1 MYIYN
6 TMAKTTT
13 PRKKAQAPSGTEQ
26 VKEFI
31 QTSKHPLK
39 KAVEEIRE
47 IILGADKRITEH
59 IKWNAPSFC
68 FNGDDRITFN
78 LSKNDYILLIF
89 HRGAKVKDNKSK
101 DPLFKDTTGL
111 LEWLAP
117 DRAIIKFQSIEEI
130 IDKKISLKK
139 VVKLWL
145 AATAGS

>member
-13 PRKKAQAPSGTEQ
+13 PRKKAAPPSGPEQ
-26 VKEFI
+26 VKEFML
-31 QTSKHPLK
+31 TTKHPLK
-39 KAVEEIRE
+39 KAVEEARE
-47 IILGADKRITEH
+47 IILSVDKGITEH

-68 FNGDDRITFN
+68 FDGDDRITFN

>member
-1 MYIYN
+1 
-6 TMAKTTT
+6 MAKTTT

-78 LSKNDYILLIF
+78 LSKNDRILLIF
-89 HRGAKVKDNKSK
+89 HRGAKVKDSKSK
-101 DPLFKDTTGL
+101 EPLFEDTIGM
-111 LEWLAP
+111 LEWLAH
-117 DRAIIKFQSIEEI
+117 DRAVVKIQSIEDVV
-130 IDKKISLKK
+130 DKKTALKK

-145 AATAGS
+145 AATSG

>member
-1 MYIYN
+1 
-6 TMAKTTT
+6 MAKTTT

-78 LSKNDYILLIF
+78 LSKNDRILLIF
-89 HRGAKVKDNKSK
+89 HRGAKVKDGKSK
-101 DPLFKDTTGL
+101 EPLFEDTTGM
-111 LEWLAP
+111 LEWLAH
-117 DRAIIKFQSIEEI
+117 DRAVVKFQSLEDVA
-130 IDKKISLKK
+130 DKKTALKK

-145 AATAGS
+145 AETSTK

>member
-1 MYIYN
+1 
-6 TMAKTTT
+6 MAKTTT

-78 LSKNDYILLIF
+78 LSKNDRILLIF
-89 HRGAKVKDNKSK
+89 HRGAKVKDGKSK
-101 DPLFKDTTGL
+101 EPLFEDTTGM
-111 LEWLAP
+111 LEWLAH
-117 DRAIIKFQSIEEI
+117 DRAVVKIQTIEEVAG
-130 IDKKISLKK
+130 KKAVLTKI
-139 VVKLWL
+139 VKRWL
-145 AATAGS
+145 SATTES